1 MKNHDNLKNLIGAL
15 MVASLLV
22 REFLRLFVNDSNRDV
37 LNLIGFVLLGLF
49 AVFVAIFCLLHIK
62 NNNRKQ

>member
-15 MVASLLV
+15 MVVSLLV

-37 LNLIGFVLLGLF
+37 LNHISFVLLGLF